1 MNRYD
6 VRITRQAE
14 DQINDIAYHIAVIL
28 HDPDAAEGLVD
39 DLHETIDS
47 LGYNPERKFLVDEE
61 PWHSE
66 GVRKIKVKN
75 YMMYFLIDAENAAV
89 HITGVC
95 YAGRDQKKFL
105 GKMKME

>member
-39 DLHETIDS
+39 DLHEELHDV
-47 LGYNPERKFLVDEE
+47 FFD
-61 PWHSE
+61 
-66 GVRKIKVKN
+66 
-75 YMMYFLIDAENAAV
+75 
-89 HITGVC
+89 
-95 YAGRDQKKFL
+95 
-105 GKMKME
+105 